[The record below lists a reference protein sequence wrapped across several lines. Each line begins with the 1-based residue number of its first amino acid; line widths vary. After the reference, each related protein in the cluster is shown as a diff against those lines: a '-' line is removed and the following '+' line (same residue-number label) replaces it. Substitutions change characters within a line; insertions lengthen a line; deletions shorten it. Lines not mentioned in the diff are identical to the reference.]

1 MNEVLEQVQSVM
13 RERLVAHGAGDAVAD
28 PRLFDEVYTLF
39 RQALAHNTQH
49 QLLLPELLA
58 DPWQP
63 ELSLR
68 LSSHRQGPVASAIL
82 FAKRRVMLPLTR
94 WLYEYSLEN
103 FRRQDRLNVLLM
115 ACLQS
120 FAAEHAR
127 LKLRVAALEALQRQQ
142 GGAPAPGAGSGS
154 P

>member
-1 MNEVLEQVQSVM
+1 
-13 RERLVAHGAGDAVAD
+13 
-28 PRLFDEVYTLF
+28 
-39 RQALAHNTQH
+39 
-49 QLLLPELLA
+49 LLA
-58 DPWQP
+58 EPWQP

-82 FAKRRVMLPLTR
+82 FAKRRVLLPLTR

-127 LKLRVAALEALQRQQ
+127 LKLRVADLEAAQRQHAEA
-142 GGAPAPGAGSGS
+142 GPPANGSAAL
-154 P
+154 